1 MEVVRTEDG
10 VYGMKQGSTDVL
22 SVFVSLA
29 YSDKIVHKIAAEDLI
44 KTVEF

>member
-29 YSDKIVHKIAAEDLI
+29 YSDKIVHKNINVGDRG
-44 KTVEF
+44 